1 MTLTSPA
8 SAPGTSLNAEFEPGI
23 AFHDVRL
30 LDYQTPEGSDV
41 TGLEAVDQ
49 WSVGFYQDGV
59 FLAQA
64 STARR
69 KQSPILPDM
78 LQLPQLRGT
87 PALLISDVYGN
98 RSVWIQ
104 EEK

>member
-1 MTLTSPA
+1 M
-8 SAPGTSLNAEFEPGI
+8 
-23 AFHDVRL
+23 
-30 LDYQTPEGSDV
+30 
-41 TGLEAVDQ
+41 DQ
-49 WSVGFYQDGV
+49 WSVGFYRDGV
-59 FLAQA
+59 FRAQA
-64 STARR
+64 SAARK
-69 KQSPILPDM
+69 KQTPVLPDM